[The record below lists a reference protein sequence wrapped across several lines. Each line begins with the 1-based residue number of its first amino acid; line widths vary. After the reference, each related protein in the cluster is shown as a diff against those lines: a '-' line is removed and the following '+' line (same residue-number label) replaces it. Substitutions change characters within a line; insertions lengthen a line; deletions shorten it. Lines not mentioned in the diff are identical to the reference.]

1 MSLNAL
7 LSNSHTLAY
16 HFLMLLRPAS
26 LSHFWA
32 NIILRECVRL
42 YAFSIS
48 GYSSKSISAHSLWLA
63 VHFSGDTISRY
74 LLRMN
79 SSAFVSLF
87 LSLSGWYAA
96 SLRIGLP
103 SALGQVFNHSPEA
116 IPCIG
121 RFRHWLTAVSDT
133 YLLQCFKTEL
143 LMVETVKGYHGLGKA
158 GTDNLA
164 HAFGD
169 VKRPT
174 RLSGINAFSSRYR
187 WTTFTKASSECVSR
201 VAVFSLGLTSTLVRS
216 NHSNICVGNKHLTSI
231 SYCGFIVIS
240 RLL

>member
-7 LSNSHTLAY
+7 LSNSPHLGISLLDASSSCFLVTLLGKY
-16 HFLMLLRPAS
+16 HSQGVRQAVCLLYIGIQFKEYFRTLPLACGPLLQRRHQQVPAS
-26 LSHFWA
+26 Y
-32 NIILRECVRL
+32 EQ
-42 YAFSIS
+42 FS
-48 GYSSKSISAHSLWLA
+48 LCL
-63 VHFSGDTISRY
+63 V
-74 LLRMN
+74 
-79 SSAFVSLF
+79 VPQ
-87 LSLSGWYAA
+87 
-96 SLRIGLP
+96 SLRVVCGIAADRIAFRVDERL

-121 RFRHWLTAVSDT
+121 RLRHCLTAVSDA
-133 YLLQCFKTEL
+133 YLLQCFQTEL

-174 RLSGINAFSSRYR
+174 RLSGVNAFSSRYR

-216 NHSNICVGNKHLTSI
+216 N
-231 SYCGFIVIS
+231 
-240 RLL
+240 LL